1 MAKKIKR
8 SNPGVPAEK
17 PSAPGICLVCG
28 SRMLLASGNPDVWH
42 CPKCGAKR
50 VTEGRA

>member
-1 MAKKIKR
+1 MAKKMQGN
-8 SNPGVPAEK
+8 NPDVPFEK

-28 SRMLLASGNPDVWH
+28 SRMLLVSSNPDVWR

-50 VTEGRA
+50 VTEGKI